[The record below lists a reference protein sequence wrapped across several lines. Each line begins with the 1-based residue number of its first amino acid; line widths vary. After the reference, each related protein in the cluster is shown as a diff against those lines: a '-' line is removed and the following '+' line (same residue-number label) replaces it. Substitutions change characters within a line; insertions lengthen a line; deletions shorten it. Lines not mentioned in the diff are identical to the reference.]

1 MTSLLTSAK
10 ILLRVRWGIALIS
23 TLCLAGALV
32 YWWSVKAPTQEIATP
47 LERWIPVSPQRLEK
61 QLGLTGRI
69 RPVHEETLSSP
80 FEGEVKAL
88 YVTEGQRVEKGQK
101 LITLDNGLVEIQL
114 RQTQTELLKAQKEAD
129 NYHNWHRSPDV
140 ARARRGVQSA
150 QFTLTNSKKNLRDTR
165 LLFERG
171 IVARMEVEAL
181 EQLVAAQQQ
190 ALDSALDDLYA
201 VEAQGGSNYL
211 KIAEMALANARTRYD
226 ILLAQSKKQT
236 LYAPFSGVVAR
247 PQSSDVGR
255 TAALHVGTPVSQGT
269 ELLTVVGLDT
279 LQVVSRVEEID
290 LHQLRE
296 GMPVRITGDGFSSKT
311 LSGRVKAI
319 GMQDN
324 ASDSQGA
331 YYDVIVSIDSPVA
344 DLQPD
349 IRLGMSARLDVITYR
364 NDRATTVP
372 VASLQT
378 DDKTGERFVV
388 YRQSPAAPHQKITV
402 SIEETVVQGAVVK
415 GISAG
420 EVRIAQ

>member
-47 LERWIPVSPQRLEK
+47 SERWIPVSPQRLEK

-114 RQTQTELLKAQKEAD
+114 RQAQTELLKAQKEAD

-279 LQVVSRVEEID
+279 LQVVFR
-290 LHQLRE
+290 
-296 GMPVRITGDGFSSKT
+296 TGRTFHG
-311 LSGRVKAI
+311 L
-319 GMQDN
+319 
-324 ASDSQGA
+324 
-331 YYDVIVSIDSPVA
+331 
-344 DLQPD
+344 
-349 IRLGMSARLDVITYR
+349 
-364 NDRATTVP
+364 
-372 VASLQT
+372 
-378 DDKTGERFVV
+378 
-388 YRQSPAAPHQKITV
+388 
-402 SIEETVVQGAVVK
+402 
-415 GISAG
+415 
-420 EVRIAQ
+420 